1 MNMSRQKRTLLLLIM
16 ALLCSTVVFAARGV
30 KIEEWSIPSTDR
42 FPHDPEVRHM
52 VATPQGDIYIAC
64 SGVGKVGVVRVEK

>member
-16 ALLCSTVVFAARGV
+16 ALLCSTTG
-30 KIEEWSIPSTDR
+30 
-42 FPHDPEVRHM
+42 RHM